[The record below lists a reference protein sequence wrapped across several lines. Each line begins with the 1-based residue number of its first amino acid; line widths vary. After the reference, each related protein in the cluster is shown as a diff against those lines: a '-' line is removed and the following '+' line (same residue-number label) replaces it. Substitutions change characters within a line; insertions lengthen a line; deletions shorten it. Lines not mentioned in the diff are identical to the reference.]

1 MDLLIFEHFAHL
13 ATDDDDLHVICV
25 CSHLLQ
31 LLCCS
36 VPSCRLVSVP
46 KKAKNSFS
54 VTTTTAT
61 ALFLSII
68 IMIPIF
74 HDNII
79 FSLSLSITV
88 RPESRPEILGFF
100 DEYTLDKAID
110 ALCTSKRSY
119 PAAQLDFFINDE
131 PVSLGI
137 IVCQILFG

>member
-1 MDLLIFEHFAHL
+1 M
-13 ATDDDDLHVICV
+13 
-25 CSHLLQ
+25 
-31 LLCCS
+31 
-36 VPSCRLVSVP
+36 P

-61 ALFLSII
+61 ALFFIHNQII
-68 IMIPIF
+68 IIPIF
-74 HDNII
+74 HNNNI
-79 FSLSLSITV
+79 FYITV